1 MGGSIDFKYER
12 NLKMAI
18 SIDRFTKKT
27 HHVVKKVTKVWF
39 QINAEIFR
47 FWKISK
53 IFDFWNLN
61 WAYLKWKKS
70 IQIKLIPLKCQTM
83 NIRRVFKKMPDR
95 LYWGKSRNIVSF
107 KLCSQK
113 SIFRIRSISGRVF
126 KTHLS
131 ACWKKK
137 VRTTNF
143 WWLLTNYSIR

>member
-1 MGGSIDFKYER
+1 MTDVGDKKCWQKCLKIIKGEWVSQNDLPCQLGGSIDFKYER

-95 LYWGKSRNIVSF
+95 LYWGKSRTLYPKIHFSNSF
-107 KLCSQK
+107 D
-113 SIFRIRSISGRVF
+113 FRSCF
-126 KTHLS
+126 
-131 ACWKKK
+131 
-137 VRTTNF
+137 
-143 WWLLTNYSIR
+143 